1 MTVAPATVGGR
12 MEVIRMDDTISRKWL
27 INHLKHRRDAFC
39 KNRTEFLGLSKND
52 KARVDE
58 MDTCIAEVINA
69 PTIEPEREKGHWIPI
84 DEDSDVYECD
94 VCRTTYDTICGTFDL
109 PYFCPHCG
117 ADMRGEQDETD

>member
-1 MTVAPATVGGR
+1 MRTIDGDALIVAIER
-12 MEVIRMDDTISRKWL
+12 MMKHQIDADDI
-27 INHLKHRRDAFC
+27 C
-39 KNRTEFLGLSKND
+39 
-52 KARVDE
+52 E
-58 MDTCIAEVINA
+58 MIQNF
-69 PTIEPEREKGHWIPI
+69 PTIEPERLKGHWIPL